1 MTPSPHPVPGPPP
14 LRWWGHAWRVA
25 LAWVLGVLLFV
36 LAFAASPAGQA
47 AGDYPGRVD
56 ALLLVDLLVG
66 HLAVLLAL
74 WRRRFPTTVAVVTNA
89 LLAVSTFAIPAAML
103 CVVSLA
109 SRRRWRPLVAV
120 AVVHVVAGIYY
131 ELVVARALGVEMA
144 TDLSSPWH
152 AGLVAMISVLLF
164 ATVALIGWNI
174 GGRRE
179 LVASWRSQA
188 ETAHREQSA
197 RVAQARTAERA
208 RIAREM
214 HDVMGHRLSLV
225 AMHAGAL
232 AHRPDL
238 TEEER
243 RQSAE
248 IVRDGAHQAL
258 QELRDVLGVLRGE
271 DEPADGASATEAPQP
286 TLTDVP
292 SLVAEVTSSG
302 HPVDLA
308 VAPGL
313 WDRSVE
319 LSDRVGRHAYRV
331 VQEALTNARK
341 HAPGAPVRV
350 HLGGDADAGLSLVVH
365 NIVPRPVAAD
375 PGVPG
380 RGLTGMQERVTLVGG
395 TFRAGAEREGF
406 GVRVWL
412 PWEAR

>member
-1 MTPSPHPVPGPPP
+1 MTPSPHPVPGPLP

-36 LAFAASPAGQA
+36 LTFAASPAGQA

-56 ALLLVDLLVG
+56 ALLFVDLLVG

-109 SRRRWRPLVAV
+109 SRRRWRPLVAG

-152 AGLVAMISVLLF
+152 AGLVAMITVLLF

-188 ETAHREQSA
+188 ETAHREQAA

-302 HPVDLA
+302 HPVDLT

-395 TFRAGAEREGF
+395 TFEAGADPEGF